1 VEANWRS
8 VHIQT
13 GRGLQITPNSVL
25 ATTSFTNLSRP
36 PGGHQLAITTT
47 FSEVDP
53 PDRVC
58 ALLERVA
65 NALPQ
70 RRPNAVAAAAPAGG
84 VDYLLTVGLKS
95 PADDSAAQATFLRWL
110 WYGARREGLRLD
122 GAEDDISTTEHIEKA
137 LRTVVAPALRLS
149 PSDQQSLV
157 SHARIVRYGA
167 NEIVEHAGRV
177 PEKMT
182 FLLAGGVRLSAT
194 AKDGT
199 TVAAGGLDEGSFLG
213 VTALTRQPNLA
224 DAQAVDEVT
233 ALEIDR
239 DRLVELVTGKP
250 LLLQDLGR
258 AIDERRAR
266 VQEAMARGEFA
277 LSGG

>member
-1 VEANWRS
+1 
-8 VHIQT
+8 
-13 GRGLQITPNSVL
+13 
-25 ATTSFTNLSRP
+25 
-36 PGGHQLAITTT
+36 
-47 FSEVDP
+47 
-53 PDRVC
+53 
-58 ALLERVA
+58 
-65 NALPQ
+65 
-70 RRPNAVAAAAPAGG
+70 
-84 VDYLLTVGLKS
+84 
-95 PADDSAAQATFLRWL
+95 
-110 WYGARREGLRLD
+110 
-122 GAEDDISTTEHIEKA
+122 
-137 LRTVVAPALRLS
+137 
-149 PSDQQSLV
+149 
-157 SHARIVRYGA
+157 
-167 NEIVEHAGRV
+167 
-177 PEKMT
+177 MT